1 MKILFVTSRN
11 AYSTCGELRLIKNRT
26 ITLLRDYKVETD
38 FLLFRDKKNL
48 KRSQETI
55 PCSSFEIITHSF
67 IDYSVKY
74 SKLKKCVSNKIENE
88 GYAGIII
95 SGVNL
100 LPLVRDIKKFYP
112 QIKVLADL
120 HGAFEELIEF
130 KTSSLFKNIVR
141 GIYYRVAKYNEK
153 KYLLQFDGFLAVSHA
168 LQDYIQKE
176 YNIQDKPFFIVPC
189 AVFDTI
195 QSVEVLR
202 DKRKYARSKYNVRND
217 ETLFIYSGGISPWQ
231 CIEESVG
238 MFKAIC
244 ERNNQIKG
252 RMLILSGNLQ
262 AIKHFECENIRV
274 DSLPADKVQDIL
286 CGGDYAFMLRGNFV
300 TNNVAFPNKFLEYVA
315 AGLNIITT
323 NHVHD
328 VRDYINQ
335 YNLGICLPDDVH
347 IEDNGYFINKTDYP
361 SNYINRKRLIE
372 QTTFVTTLKPV
383 IDFLCH

>member
-1 MKILFVTSRN
+1 M
-11 AYSTCGELRLIKNRT
+11 
-26 ITLLRDYKVETD
+26 LRDYKVETD